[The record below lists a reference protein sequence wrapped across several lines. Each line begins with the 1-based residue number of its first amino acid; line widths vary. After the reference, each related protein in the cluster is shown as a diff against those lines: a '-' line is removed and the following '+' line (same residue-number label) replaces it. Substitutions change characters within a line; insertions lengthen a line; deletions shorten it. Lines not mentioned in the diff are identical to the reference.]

1 MHFHCRRVQGN
12 FPAEKLHLEN
22 QDQARLVWDEHGG
35 TFVLRVEGLEVLESS
50 ELQGEAGV
58 LLEADLPEA
67 GSLAQ
72 QIESFAGRHSL
83 RLGLKPAV
91 AELAETPIL
100 AACHIP
106 RKNLFIFCEEPRLT
120 FRLLDAKTMEL
131 QVTGAFKS
139 RRVPCQETDVV
150 IHLDLAAICRLLSG
164 MLAWTR
170 EGL

>member
-22 QDQARLVWDEHGG
+22 QGPARLIWDEHGG
-35 TFVLRVEGLEVLESS
+35 TFVLRVEGLEVLEPAD
-50 ELQGEAGV
+50 GETGIF
-58 LLEADLPEA
+58 LEVALPEP

-72 QIESFAGRHSL
+72 QIESFAGRHNL

-91 AELAETPIL
+91 ADLAETPIL

-106 RKNLFIFCEEPRLT
+106 GKNLFIFCEEPRLT
-120 FRLLDAKTMEL
+120 FRLLDATTMEL
-131 QVTGAFKS
+131 QVTGVFKS

-150 IHLDLAAICRLLSG
+150 IHLDLAAICRLLG
-164 MLAWTR
+164 GLLAWSGER
-170 EGL
+170 Q